1 MNIRRSTA
9 IELTAIGVAALL
21 FVATFRV
28 RASYVDF
35 ALAGAAVALIALSAR
50 RSTRLWLATAAEPF
64 GPPHHRAAWLATAAF
79 TAVALVVLT
88 AIAAIVARGAPAV
101 PTFGERITNWHM
113 PIAMALYFPWALLQQ
128 YIFQHYLLGRLL
140 HLLRP
145 SAAIAITAIAFSCVH
160 FPRWPVMALVL
171 IAGALWS
178 TIYYRTR
185 TLLPLAASH
194 AVLGSVLHYWVFGRD
209 LLEVWLP

>member
-1 MNIRRSTA
+1 MNIRRATA
-9 IELTAIGVAALL
+9 LELAAIGVAALV

-35 ALAGAAVALIALSAR
+35 TLAGFAVALIALSAR
-50 RSTRLWLATAAEPF
+50 RSTRLWLATSAEPF
-64 GPPHHRAAWLATAAF
+64 GPPRHRDAWLASGAF
-79 TAVALVVLT
+79 TAAALVVLT
-88 AIAAIVARGAPAV
+88 VLAALAARGPDG
-101 PTFGERITNWHM
+101 PTFAARIANWHM
-113 PIAMALYFPWALLQQ
+113 PIALLLYFPWALLQQ

-145 SAAIAITAIAFSCVH
+145 SAAIAITAIAFACVH

-171 IAGALWS
+171 IAGAVWS
-178 TIYYRTR
+178 TVYYRTR

-209 LLEVWLP
+209 LLELWLH

>member
-9 IELTAIGVAALL
+9 LELAAIGAAALV

-28 RASYVDF
+28 REPYIDF

-50 RSTRLWLATAAEPF
+50 RSSRLWLATSAEPF
-64 GPPHHRAAWLATAAF
+64 GPPRHREAWLASAAF
-79 TAVALVVLT
+79 TAAALVVLT
-88 AIAAIVARGAPAV
+88 TIAAIVSRQSGT
-101 PTFGERITNWHM
+101 PTFAGRVANWHM
-113 PIAMALYFPWALLQQ
+113 PIAMLLYFPWALLQQ

-145 SAAIAITAIAFSCVH
+145 TAAIAITAVAFSCVH

-171 IAGALWS
+171 IAGAVWS
-178 TIYYRTR
+178 TIYHRTR
-185 TLLPLAASH
+185 TLLPLAVSH
-194 AVLGSVLHYWVFGRD
+194 AMLGSVLHYWVFGRD
-209 LLEVWLP
+209 LLELWLP